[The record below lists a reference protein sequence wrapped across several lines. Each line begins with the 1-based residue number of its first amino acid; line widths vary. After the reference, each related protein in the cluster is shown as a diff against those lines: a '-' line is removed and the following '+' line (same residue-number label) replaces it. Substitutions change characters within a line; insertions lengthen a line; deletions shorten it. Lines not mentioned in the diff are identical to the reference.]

1 MLRQVPDGKEAGPGR
16 RAPGAA
22 GQERTRRGAGDRRGA
37 QAQSRPVRHLGP
49 GPARPCGR
57 SSAPLPRQPQRVR
70 GGAGEAGSRGPQ
82 RRDSPR
88 PPTPVRTGRL
98 PPRAPGPRSPRA
110 AGGGGERVGWVCPVL
125 SPPPPPPPP
134 LTARPGCA
142 LGRRHPRPR
151 RAAIPAL
158 SLAATPPRFPQNP
171 GRRAHATPA
180 SPPSRPTARKHRDAP
195 AREHPREPREDGGG
209 GDTRRGPGGAE
220 DAPAGRLLGPRT
232 HLSFSAGALAAL
244 RGASSA
250 AGQGHA
256 PDVSTQGTHGWVPAE
271 VGGTKREKGL
281 RAARAPPL
289 GAHAR
294 GLRSLHALV
303 GSLRLLTVF
312 FIRNKT
318 MNNDVHGVVTK
329 VYFESCNFVKKSV
342 VNMFYFYIFVYFIET
357 GCHYVAL
364 AIPEWLCRPGCPRTQ
379 QYYCLCFQSSDISR
393 NVLPCLSCLS
403 LFCCCFL
410 FFDKSF
416 FPWVALAVL
425 KLAVEPRLAWNS
437 ENPLP
442 LLPGC
447 WD

>member
-195 AREHPREPREDGGG
+195 A
-209 GDTRRGPGGAE
+209 AN
-220 DAPAGRLLGPRT
+220 APAEKLRT
-232 HLSFSAGALAAL
+232 
-244 RGASSA
+244 
-250 AGQGHA
+250 
-256 PDVSTQGTHGWVPAE
+256 
-271 VGGTKREKGL
+271 
-281 RAARAPPL
+281 
-289 GAHAR
+289 
-294 GLRSLHALV
+294 RS
-303 GSLRLLTVF
+303 
-312 FIRNKT
+312 N
-318 MNNDVHGVVTK
+318 
-329 VYFESCNFVKKSV
+329 
-342 VNMFYFYIFVYFIET
+342 
-357 GCHYVAL
+357 
-364 AIPEWLCRPGCPRTQ
+364 
-379 QYYCLCFQSSDISR
+379 
-393 NVLPCLSCLS
+393 
-403 LFCCCFL
+403 
-410 FFDKSF
+410 
-416 FPWVALAVL
+416 L
-425 KLAVEPRLAWNS
+425 KY
-437 ENPLP
+437 
-442 LLPGC
+442 
-447 WD
+447 